1 MKPKAPVDPA
11 PLDRA
16 IRAAM
21 RESPAIR
28 AALARLRPADRA
40 QAGAA
45 IGDAIAA
52 HLKRADWAQ

>member
-1 MKPKAPVDPA
+1 MKPKAPVDSVS
-11 PLDRA
+11 

-21 RESPAIR
+21 RESRAVR

-40 QAGAA
+40 HAGQA

-52 HLKRADWAQ
+52 RLRREGWPK